1 MNLNNSLS
9 PDKRFEKSR
18 PCSTMGVYDKMIPLG
33 ILLNVLNTH
42 AVFIFNKVAISVH
55 IVLLFSFLQIFIAVR
70 PFLKGEQKVNHNR
83 V

>member
-18 PCSTMGVYDKMIPLG
+18 PCSTMGVYNRMIPLD

-42 AVFIFNKVAISVH
+42 AVFIFINKVAISVH
-55 IVLLFSFLQIFIAVR
+55 IVLLFSFPQIFIAVR
-70 PFLKGEQKVNHNR
+70 PLLKGEQKVN
-83 V
+83 